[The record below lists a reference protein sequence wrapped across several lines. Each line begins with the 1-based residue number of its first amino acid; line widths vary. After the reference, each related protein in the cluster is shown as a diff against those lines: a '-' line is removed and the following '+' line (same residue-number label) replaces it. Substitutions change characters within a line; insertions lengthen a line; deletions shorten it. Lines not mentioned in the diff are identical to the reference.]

1 MSPFKFHGGT
11 FRWCSCAAA
20 VRGFWCSGTDN
31 SVFRSGSSF
40 KRSYLHF
47 DLFLI
52 IHQPEMFC
60 HTYIPLP
67 SHPPNE
73 TFGHFG
79 IVTPIDHQL
88 RLCRSEIVTI
98 RIHSARVCMFGTPL
112 STIYHD
118 SPIGGSLR
126 VTTLWLSIAF
136 TTVEQTLKKWPMVL
150 VCWFNPIWLVVHL
163 PLPL

>member
-60 HTYIPLP
+60 HTYSFTQPPPERNVWPLW
-67 SHPPNE
+67 
-73 TFGHFG
+73 
-79 IVTPIDHQL
+79 
-88 RLCRSEIVTI
+88 
-98 RIHSARVCMFGTPL
+98 
-112 STIYHD
+112 D
-118 SPIGGSLR
+118 SYPY
-126 VTTLWLSIAF
+126 
-136 TTVEQTLKKWPMVL
+136 
-150 VCWFNPIWLVVHL
+150 
-163 PLPL
+163 